1 MPIADTYVP
10 LKSSG
15 NGSTQ
20 DFSFNFYIGSTAN
33 LRVYEEDD
41 VTLVQTLKTL
51 GSDYTATFN
60 DDTPGGNVHFL
71 VAPAAGKSIIR
82 ARSIPKTQETPLKT
96 SSGFKAE
103 VVQTIVD
110 KLTALVQDV
119 GEIASRAIKLPIGS
133 SSSVVIPA
141 PSAGKAIV
149 GNQTSNGFVNSEV
162 DLTTLED
169 KVDDVD
175 AAVAAAEAAQS
186 ASESAQS
193 SAEAAQAAAEAA
205 AGSLTYASQAEAE
218 AGTEAA
224 KAMSPLR
231 TKQAIDALQRA
242 IASQAEA
249 EAGTDNTK
257 TMTPLQVKNEVQKA
271 GAVAI
276 PGGNISALVT
286 GNWTIGTN
294 QQYCNTVYQAATD
307 MVVIVTSVG
316 ANSAGDYG
324 ASILSDASNPPTK
337 TVAQLAKL
345 GMTLTGRL
353 YLSCAAVIKKG
364 QYWKVATTQSG
375 SGDYNTVNYAPIGA

>member
-82 ARSIPKTQETPLKT
+82 AREIPKTQETPLKT

-133 SSSVVIPA
+133 SSSGVIPA

-149 GNQTSNGFVNSEV
+149 GNQTSNGFVNSEL

-186 ASESAQS
+186 A
-193 SAEAAQAAAEAA
+193 AQAAQTAAELAETNAEAA
-205 AGSLTYASQAEAE
+205 A
-218 AGTEAA
+218 
-224 KAMSPLR
+224 
-231 TKQAIDALQRA
+231 I
-242 IASQAEA
+242 
-249 EAGTDNTK
+249 
-257 TMTPLQVKNEVQKA
+257 
-271 GAVAI
+271 
-276 PGGNISALVT
+276 
-286 GNWTIGTN
+286 
-294 QQYCNTVYQAATD
+294 QAAGYAEVRGTFTNSNLSTGVLTITHNLGLSAPYVLTLEIHNNSSKRIYPD
-307 MVVIVTSVG
+307 DITGS
-316 ANSAGDYG
+316 ANSVAVDLTSYG
-324 ASILSDASNPPTK
+324 TISGTWGYA
-337 TVAQLAKL
+337 
-345 GMTLTGRL
+345 
-353 YLSCAAVIKKG
+353 YKG
-364 QYWKVATTQSG
+364 
-375 SGDYNTVNYAPIGA
+375 